1 MQKNFAIFLRSFH
14 EQLDTRFLLSLL
26 LGILAGTVSA
36 SFTGPAF
43 SSRMLLSLSGQS
55 SIVVFTL
62 RVYLPFLL
70 CILAVHLRSMKL
82 LCFVCFC
89 KMFSFCFC
97 GNLIYYIYGA
107 AGWLVR
113 EFLLFSDIITVP
125 VLCYFCLV
133 SVRSQMRLS
142 KQLIAVCAAVILLA
156 AFVDYF
162 FVTPFWV
169 EQIDIKMGRYA
180 YPCWT

>member
-1 MQKNFAIFLRSFH
+1 MQKKFAIFLRSFH
-14 EQLDTRFLLSLL
+14 GQLDMRFLLSLL

-43 SSRMLLSLSGQS
+43 SSRMLLPLSGQS

-62 RVYLPFLL
+62 RVSLPFLI
-70 CILAVHLRSMKL
+70 CILAVHLKSIKL

-89 KMFSFCFC
+89 KMFSFSFY
-97 GNLIYYIYGA
+97 GKLIYHIYGA

-113 EFLLFSDIITVP
+113 EFLLFSDIISVP
-125 VLCYFCLV
+125 VLCHFCLA
-133 SVRSQMRLS
+133 SIRSQLRLS
-142 KQLIAVCAAVILLA
+142 KLLIAVCAAVILLA
-156 AFVDYF
+156 VLADYF
-162 FVTPFWV
+162 VVTPFWV